1 MTMTQILPERVST
14 SEMIL
19 LVTSKDDLTTDYL
32 ILRLA
37 SREIPF
43 FRFNTEDVLKQY
55 QVRLNVFHDCSSFT
69 IADTARNAEVR
80 SDEITGAYFR
90 KPRPPITLLNN
101 SNPVADRFNAQEVR
115 EMLRST
121 WRLLPKKRWLND
133 PEALWSAS
141 NKIKQLDL
149 AAKVGFSVPATLV
162 STDPSEVFKFISKHD
177 HDVIGKAVKNG
188 FVQHDLTQTVIF
200 TTALRA
206 DDIQELCD
214 SPTVLPMIVQP
225 RLRKEVD
232 LRITIVGDQLF
243 PVALDSQSHEDT
255 STDWRTWE
263 VTNDVDLRHSVF
275 DLPKT
280 VERNCIE
287 LNRRLGLRFS
297 CVDMVLSP
305 EGDFTFLEVNPNGQ
319 WAWIEQKLDVPIR
332 DRIIDELTKYG
343 D

>member
-1 MTMTQILPERVST
+1 MTMTRILLERVST

-43 FRFNTEDVLKQY
+43 FRFNTEDVLRQY

-69 IADTARNAEVR
+69 ITDTARNAKVR

-90 KPRPPITLLNN
+90 KPRPPITPLEN
-101 SNPVADRFNAQEVR
+101 SDPVADRFNAQELR

-121 WRLLPKKRWLND
+121 WRLLPKKQWLND

-141 NKIKQLDL
+141 NKVKQLNL
-149 AAKVGFSVPATLV
+149 AVEVGFSVPATLI
-162 STDPSEVFKFISKHD
+162 STDPSEVLQFIRKHD

-188 FVQHDLTQTVIF
+188 FVQDDLTQTVIF
-200 TTALRA
+200 TTALSA
-206 DDIQELCD
+206 DDIRELCD

-232 LRITIVGDQLF
+232 LRITIVGDHLF
-243 PVALDSQSHEDT
+243 PVALDSQRHEGT

-263 VTNDVDLRHSVF
+263 VTHDVDLRHWVF
-275 DLPKT
+275 NLPKT
-280 VERNCIE
+280 VGRNCIE

-319 WAWIEQKLDVPIR
+319 WAWIEQKLDLPIR